1 MTDDAP
7 ETGDAAAHQDAV
19 LSELAELGLAVARGI
34 EARFDRVETV
44 AEMEALAGAFEKV
57 ARGVRLS
64 VALQARMAR
73 ERSEALRATRR
84 LALADARPDAAARRE
99 LMRIFAGLDVDML
112 DSFGASGPLEDESL
126 EDIEPD
132 ECELDGDG
140 SDDIDPA
147 ADDAGRVGER
157 LSFDR
162 EERLEEDAAFRR
174 LLNGPVDRA
183 VAQIRADIGLDRV
196 RKPARRS
203 AEDDGGAFA
212 PWADDLGFDA
222 ADLDPDPGTEK
233 PEDPG

>member
-7 ETGDAAAHQDAV
+7 ETGEAAAHQDAV

-64 VALQARMAR
+64 VALQARLAR
-73 ERSEALRATRR
+73 ERSEALRARRR

-132 ECELDGDG
+132 ECELDGDEP
-140 SDDIDPA
+140 DDG
-147 ADDAGRVGER
+147 AGRVGER

-162 EERLEEDAAFRR
+162 EERLQEDAAFRR

>member
-7 ETGDAAAHQDAV
+7 ETGEAAAHQDAV

-64 VALQARMAR
+64 VALQARLAR
-73 ERSEALRATRR
+73 ERSEALRARRR

-132 ECELDGDG
+132 ECELDGDEP
-140 SDDIDPA
+140 DDG
-147 ADDAGRVGER
+147 AGRVGER

-162 EERLEEDAAFRR
+162 EERLQEDAAFRR

-196 RKPARRS
+196 RKPAWRS